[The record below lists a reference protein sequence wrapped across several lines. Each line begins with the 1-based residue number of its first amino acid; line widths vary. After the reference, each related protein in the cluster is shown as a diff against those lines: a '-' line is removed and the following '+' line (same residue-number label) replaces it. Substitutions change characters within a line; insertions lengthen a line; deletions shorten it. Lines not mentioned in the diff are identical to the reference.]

1 MRTSGLVGYLTGAAA
16 LLAWTAGAGADGVHW
31 AESFSK
37 AKKKAKESGSLM
49 MVDFWA
55 DW

>member
-1 MRTSGLVGYLTGAAA
+1 MRSSSLVGALAGVAAMA
-16 LLAWTAGAGADGVHW
+16 AWSPAAGADGVQW

-37 AKKKAKESGSLM
+37 AKKKARESGSLM

-55 DW
+55 EW